1 MLKNL
6 RDCISNFQ
14 VHTGP
19 DGRKCGLTSVS
30 GPSRWCSGGNLSAAC
45 PSTRR
50 QDGGPGEGRSRTRPA
65 IAVPAGLSTR
75 ERGRCRSVAI
85 RRCPARLRQYTGDPV
100 LPGSLTAPG
109 PTSEG
114 RGSHT
119 DNRAWYS
126 CDCQPCSARFEKGRR
141 ASGGLLLTTAGNSH
155 HIGYV
160 FSYRFRS
167 RFGTFDGSVEFC
179 LLDRPWRSR
188 SRSAFC

>member
-30 GPSRWCSGGNLSAAC
+30 GPSRWCSGRNLSAAC

-50 QDGGPGEGRSRTRPA
+50 QDGEPGEGRSRTRPA
-65 IAVPAGLSTR
+65 IAVPGGLSTLER
-75 ERGRCRSVAI
+75 ERCRSAAI
-85 RRCPARLRQYTGDPV
+85 RRCPARLRRYTGDLVP
-100 LPGSLTAPG
+100 PDSLTAPG

-119 DNRAWYS
+119 DNRAWYN
-126 CDCQPCSARFEKGRR
+126 CDCQTWSARFERGWL
-141 ASGGLLLTTAGNSH
+141 ASWGLLCSPLREILITSDMSSLT
-155 HIGYV
+155 
-160 FSYRFRS
+160 
-167 RFGTFDGSVEFC
+167 GSAAVSG
-179 LLDRPWRSR
+179 LSMALS
-188 SRSAFC
+188 SSAA